1 MSSRAPLRP
10 RQSFSWT
17 SAAQKR
23 RVARGMELVE
33 ERLTTV
39 AGEYPGE
46 LGEACRATLSAGG
59 KRVRPLLTLLCARRG
74 EAAGEK
80 VLRAAASV
88 ELLHMAT
95 LVHDDVLDRAELR
108 RGKPTVAH
116 RYGPGTAVSA
126 GNYLLARSFSELVGS
141 GSPEAVDLLSATAV
155 GLSEGEVLQ
164 RAEAHDVDV
173 SEEQYV
179 RRCERKTA
187 DLFAAACGLGA
198 LLSDAGDETVGAVGR
213 FGRLIGLAFQV
224 LDDILDCS
232 GDQAATGKRPGTD
245 VRDGTITLP
254 MIYALEAR
262 PELAEIL
269 RRPGPSDDDVDLV
282 LRAVGDTGALAR
294 ARASALRYIEDAR
307 AVLAA
312 CPETVERGLLVQVAE
327 QVVDRYS

>member
-1 MSSRAPLRP
+1 MSTRP
-10 RQSFSWT
+10 SFSWT
-17 SAAQKR
+17 SPAQKR

-33 ERLTTV
+33 ERLMTV
-39 AGEYPGE
+39 AGEYPGA
-46 LGEACRATLSAGG
+46 LGEACRSTLSAGG

-108 RGKPTVAH
+108 RGKPTVAY
-116 RYGPGTAVSA
+116 RYGPATAVSA

-164 RAEAHDVDV
+164 RAEAHDVHV
-173 SEEQYV
+173 GEGQYV
-179 RRCERKTA
+179 RRCEHKTA

-198 LLSDAGDETVGAVGR
+198 LLSGAGDETVGAVGR

-269 RRPGPSDDDVDLV
+269 RRPGPADADVEVV
-282 LRAVGDTGALAR
+282 LHAVEDSGALAR
-294 ARASALRYIEDAR
+294 ARAVALRYIEDAR
-307 AVLAA
+307 AALAA